1 MFHAYTYWIKPRPP
15 FAIMSHLRR
24 FCLKNK
30 PAPCIF
36 DGKSCRRLVFIENM
50 PVAYKVLII
59 SEGYDPSLRL
69 EVFARNRTLA
79 NRAFR
84 IVKEIYRVDFDYQ
97 KFMETC
103 RKHRRIYEL
112 AKKYI
117 GLRPTGMISI
127 YEALLDSIIE
137 QNISLILAMRI
148 KARFI
153 RKFGEK
159 IEINGEEYYSFPRP
173 SVLAN
178 MAPERLKKEAR
189 LTMMKSKAIIEVAN
203 RIDELPSADE
213 IEENPEEFTKTITRI
228 KGIGIWTAQISIAKI
243 SKSFRVGPIND
254 LSARRGFKYFLGI
267 SNEEKIRKLLDY
279 FSEYA
284 GLILYLMAFEGH
296 NT

>member
-1 MFHAYTYWIKPRPP
+1 MFYAYTYWIRPKPP
-15 FAIMSHLRR
+15 FNIMLHLRR
-24 FCLKNK
+24 FCLKNE

-50 PVAYKVLII
+50 PVAYKVTII
-59 SEGYDPSLRL
+59 SEGYDPLLRL
-69 EVFARNRTLA
+69 DVFAKNEALA
-79 NRAFR
+79 NRAFG
-84 IVKEIYRVDFDYQ
+84 IVREIYRVDFDYQ
-97 KFMETC
+97 KFIETC

-137 QNISLILAMRI
+137 QNIGLSLAMRI

-178 MAPERLKKEAR
+178 MTPERLKKEAR
-189 LTMMKSKAIIEVAN
+189 LTTMKSKAIIEVAN
-203 RIDELPSADE
+203 RVDELPSTDE

-267 SNEEKIRKLLDY
+267 SDEEKIRKLLDY

-296 NT
+296 NI

>member
-1 MFHAYTYWIKPRPP
+1 MFYAYTYWIRPKPP
-15 FAIMSHLRR
+15 FNIMLHLRR
-24 FCLKNK
+24 FCLKNE

-50 PVAYKVLII
+50 PVAYKVTII
-59 SEGYDPSLRL
+59 SEGYDPLLR
-69 EVFARNRTLA
+69 
-79 NRAFR
+79 
-84 IVKEIYRVDFDYQ
+84 EIYRVDFDYQ
-97 KFMETC
+97 KFIETC

-137 QNISLILAMRI
+137 QNIGLSLAMRI

-178 MAPERLKKEAR
+178 MTPERLKKEAR
-189 LTMMKSKAIIEVAN
+189 LTTMKSKAIIEVAN
-203 RIDELPSADE
+203 RVDELPSTDE

-243 SKSFRVGPIND
+243 SKSFRVGPTND
-254 LSARRGFKYFLGI
+254 LSVRRGFKYFLGI
-267 SNEEKIRKLLDY
+267 NNEEKIIKLLDH

-296 NT
+296 KK